1 MSLSFERRLLQ
12 IAVALVGVL
21 HVLGGFQGLIAGLGS
36 NSYADSHYRY
46 LSGILLGVGAAFWA
60 TIPDIE
66 DKGELFRVLTLVVA
80 VGGLARLGAALAQGG
95 DQGVWAAI
103 VIEVVIVPALC
114 LWRERIERVDVR
126 RGEGYRGP
134 WQ

>member
-1 MSLSFERRLLQ
+1 MSASLERRLLQ
-12 IAVALVGVL
+12 IAVVLVGVL
-21 HVLGGFQGLIAGLGS
+21 AVLGGFQGLIAGLGT

-46 LSGILLGVGAAFWA
+46 LSGILLGVGAGFWA
-60 TIPDIE
+60 TIPEIE
-66 DKGELFRVLTLVVA
+66 VKGELFRVLTVMVA
-80 VGGLARLGAALAQGG
+80 IGGVARLGAALAQGA
-95 DQGVWAAI
+95 DRGVWGAI
-103 VIEVVIVPALC
+103 VVELVIVPALC

>member
-1 MSLSFERRLLQ
+1 MPNALERRLLQ
-12 IAVALVGVL
+12 IAVALVGAL

-46 LSGILLGVGAAFWA
+46 LSGILLGVGAAFWV
-60 TIPDIE
+60 TIPDIQ
-66 DKGELFRVLTLVVA
+66 DKGELFRVMTLVVA
-80 VGGLARLGAALAQGG
+80 VGGVARLGAALAQGG

-103 VIEVVIVPALC
+103 VVEVVIVPALC

-126 RGEGYRGP
+126 RGAGYRGP